1 VKIGIPLFRLRPESM
16 TDVAVRAE
24 ALGFESIWVPEHLVF
39 PVEIRSRYPY
49 TTDGVPPIT
58 PDAPHL
64 DPLLLLTH
72 VAARTSRIRLGT
84 NVYILPLRH
93 PIVVARLVV
102 SLDALSGGR
111 FTFGMGAGWLAEE
124 FDAVGI
130 DFATRGARMR
140 ECVRALKVLLAEPAP
155 EFRGKFFSFGPV
167 RLEPKPVQ
175 RPHPPFVF
183 GGESD
188 TALKRAAALGDGWY
202 GVGHTPASAAQQAS
216 RLRTLL
222 ADAGR
227 REAPFEITVSHAG
240 ATLTADDVRRY
251 EDVGVHRVVV
261 LPWTRGREADT
272 TMTRLAEAVLA

>member
-1 VKIGIPLFRLRPESM
+1 VKIGVPLFRLRPESM

-24 ALGFESIWVPEHLVF
+24 ALGFESVWVPEHLVF
-39 PVEIRSRYPY
+39 PVEIRSPYPY

-93 PIVVARLVV
+93 PIAVARQVV

-111 FTFGMGAGWLAEE
+111 FSFGIGAGWLAEE

-130 DFATRGARMR
+130 DFTTRGARMR

-155 EFRGKFFSFGPV
+155 EFHGKFFEFGPV

-175 RPHPPFVF
+175 RPHPPLLF

-202 GVGHTPASAAQQAS
+202 GVGHTPSSAAAQVA
-216 RLRTLL
+216 RLRALR
-222 ADAGR
+222 ADVGR
-227 REAPFEITVSHAG
+227 ATAPFEITVSHAG
-240 ATLTADDVRRY
+240 GALTLDDLHRY
-251 EDVGVHRVVV
+251 EDVGVDRVVA
-261 LPWTRGREADT
+261 LPWSRGREADAA
-272 TMTRLAEAVLA
+272 MSRLADALLR